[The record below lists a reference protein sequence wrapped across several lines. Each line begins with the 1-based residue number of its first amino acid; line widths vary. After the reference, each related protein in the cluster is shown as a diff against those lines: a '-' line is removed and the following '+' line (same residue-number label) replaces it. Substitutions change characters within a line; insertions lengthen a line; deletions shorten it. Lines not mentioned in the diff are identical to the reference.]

1 VYLLQDPQAD
11 LKTVVADLLS
21 GRYRRALRAFV
32 TGRCQLRLRPSGSH
46 RVSPSINPEN
56 YFTEVEQAALSP
68 ANIVPGVSHS
78 ADKMLQARIFSYA
91 DAVRYR
97 IGVNA
102 DQLPVNKPR
111 CPVHNYNA
119 DGVMRLAGNPS
130 CQLLSHQWEQR
141 RIGQMEQHDAQ
152 AEDHLTDLHNI
163 THRRESRNSHPGTA
177 TIVSVPNSASGSG
190 PVRGLIERRRS
201 PQDRTMTAIPAKYF
215 PARRVH

>member
-1 VYLLQDPQAD
+1 MRCCIIPIAAHRPTRL
-11 LKTVVADLLS
+11 
-21 GRYRRALRAFV
+21 RR
-32 TGRCQLRLRPSGSH
+32 TGTIPSTLFQFLTQRRCQLRLRPSGSH

-141 RIGQMEQHDAQ
+141 RIGQMEHSMT
-152 AEDHLTDLHNI
+152 HWPKI
-163 THRRESRNSHPGTA
+163 TSQISITSRIDGRVET
-177 TIVSVPNSASGSG
+177 
-190 PVRGLIERRRS
+190 R
-201 PQDRTMTAIPAKYF
+201 IPELLQ
-215 PARRVH
+215 